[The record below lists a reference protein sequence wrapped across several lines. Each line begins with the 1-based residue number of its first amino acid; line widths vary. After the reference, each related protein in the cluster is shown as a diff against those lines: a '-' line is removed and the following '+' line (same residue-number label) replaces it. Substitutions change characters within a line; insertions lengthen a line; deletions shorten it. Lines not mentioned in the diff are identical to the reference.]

1 MTHPSCFGLPS
12 VFVASSPACVS
23 CTSRE
28 QCVPACH
35 QLLVS
40 LSDKM
45 DVSGNLAQ
53 LERTAKVVIAQ
64 SLPATTVETTIAAPA
79 RAALSVNLSVDAH
92 MQSTL
97 DRLPVNAAKILK
109 PLLTRGADVKARYSL
124 ANDRNP
130 FDTTTPRW
138 LQLAGEGLLAGG
150 FTKAEL
156 RERYI
161 KEFGWGEGTAFSRVS
176 VVAAVLPALRLA
188 TAAGNRIIRAPS
200 IVGKN

>member
-12 VFVASSPACVS
+12 VFLASAPTCVS
-23 CTSRE
+23 CASRE
-28 QCVPACH
+28 HCVPACH
-35 QLLVS
+35 QMLVS
-40 LSDKM
+40 LSDKL

-64 SLPATTVETTIAAPA
+64 SLPATTVETTIEAPT
-79 RAALSVNLSVDAH
+79 RAALSVKLSVDAP
-92 MQSTL
+92 MQSAL
-97 DRLPVNAAKILK
+97 DRLPVRVAKVMR

-138 LQLAGEGLLAGG
+138 LQLAGESLLAGS

-161 KEFGWGEGTAFSRVS
+161 KEFGWSEGTAFSRVS
-176 VVAAVLPALRLA
+176 IVATVLPALRLA
-188 TAAGNRIIRAPS
+188 TVMGHRIVRAPS
-200 IVGKN
+200 VVGKN